1 MDTNPLLPDPVEIV
15 LQSTLVMGAVC
26 TVLAVR
32 YVARGEMRRSA
43 AVTVLLLNF
52 VLVIGPLAAA
62 AGMVAWRQQRR
73 GGRQRPA

>member
-15 LQSTLVMGAVC
+15 LLSTFVMGVVC
-26 TVLAVR
+26 TVMASR
-32 YVARGEMRRSA
+32 YAAKGEMRLSA
-43 AVTVLLLNF
+43 ALTVLVLNF

-62 AGMVAWRQQRR
+62 VGMVVWRQQRR